1 MRIFSAISRFCT
13 RRGHGIR
20 AVWFAL
26 LAMHVPALIAVGGS
40 ILRGEG
46 SFSVLSIVG
55 LLATVAFFVLKCM
68 DVPFLRMRG
77 PGSKIAFLLV
87 CAFVHRGVATGPMAE
102 QIVENAPMIVVA
114 GTLAMGSSRLVRR
127 RVRRRVQRWVR
138 DAIRTVRRS
147 LLRAQRMSCSIFGLV
162 PMAQRWSGVP
172 IFRVGDPARGP
183 PVLAF

>member
-1 MRIFSAISRFCT
+1 MRLFSANSRHRT
-13 RRGHGIR
+13 RSGHGAR
-20 AVWFAL
+20 TVWFAL
-26 LAMHVPALIAVGGS
+26 VAMHVPALIAVGGS
-40 ILRGEG
+40 MVRGEG

-55 LLATVAFFVLKCM
+55 LLATVAFFILKCM

-87 CAFVHRGVATGPMAE
+87 CAFVHRGVVSGPMAA

-127 RVRRRVQRWVR
+127 RVQRWAGN
-138 DAIRTVRRS
+138 AIRTIQRS
-147 LLRAQRMSCSIFGLV
+147 LVRLQRLACSIFGLV
-162 PMAQRWSGVP
+162 PIAQRWSGFS
-172 IFRVGDPARGP
+172 IYRVGDPARGP